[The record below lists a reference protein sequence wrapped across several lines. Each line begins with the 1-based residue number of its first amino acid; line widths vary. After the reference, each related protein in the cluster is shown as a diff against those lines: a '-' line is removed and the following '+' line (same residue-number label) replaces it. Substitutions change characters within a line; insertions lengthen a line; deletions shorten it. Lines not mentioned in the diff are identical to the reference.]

1 MNLKGENDSI
11 PEQAPA
17 FDPHRPT
24 TIPRSAGIDHTKS
37 SPVTRKIVQGQTG
50 VTGSGF
56 SPPNFQNPSLTPNR
70 QIGMP
75 PARGNGSFRAHG
87 LAGVKRGP
95 PDSHT
100 IQATGYV

>member
-1 MNLKGENDSI
+1 MNLNGENDSI

-24 TIPRSAGIDHTKS
+24 TIARSAGIDHTKS
-37 SPVTRKIVQGQTG
+37 SPVARKTVQGQTST
-50 VTGSGF
+50 TGTGF

-75 PARGNGSFRAHG
+75 PSRGSGPFRAPG
-87 LAGVKRGP
+87 LAGMKRGP
-95 PDSHT
+95 PDSRAV
-100 IQATGYV
+100 QAVGYV